1 MTRYHLAQINIAKAV
16 ADLDSPL
23 MAGFMSRLNEINTLA
38 ERAKG
43 FVWRLQSDA
52 GDATSIRV
60 FDDPSV
66 LINMSV
72 WETPEDLREF
82 VYRSVHIEL
91 IRDREAWFS
100 RLSEQH
106 QAAWWVPAGYR
117 PSVEEG
123 RDRLLRLREQG
134 PSATAFTL
142 AKPFPQA
149 EASPPAMA

>member
-1 MTRYHLAQINIAKAV
+1 VTRYHLAQINIAKAV

-23 MAGFMSRLNEINTLA
+23 MAGFVSRLDEINALA

-52 GDATSIRV
+52 GDATTIRV
-60 FDDPSV
+60 FEDPRMY
-66 LINMSV
+66 INMSV
-72 WETPEDLREF
+72 WETPEDLKHF
-82 VYRSVHIEL
+82 VYRSAHVEL

-106 QAAWWVPAGYR
+106 QAAWWVPVGHR
-117 PSVEEG
+117 PLAEEG
-123 RDRLLRLREQG
+123 RDRLLNLREHG

-142 AKPFPQA
+142 ARPFPQPG
-149 EASPPAMA
+149 EF

>member
-1 MTRYHLAQINIAKAV
+1 VTLYHLAQINVAKAV

-23 MAGFMSRLNEINTLA
+23 MAGFMSRLDEINALA
-38 ERAKG
+38 ETAKG

-60 FDDPSV
+60 FDDPRT

-72 WETPEDLREF
+72 WETPEDLKNF
-82 VYRSVHIEL
+82 VYRSAHVEL

-100 RLSEQH
+100 RLSQQH

-117 PSVEEG
+117 PSAEEG
-123 RDRLLRLREQG
+123 RDRLLKLREQG

-142 AKPFPQA
+142 TRLFP
-149 EASPPAMA
+149 PPADPFSR

>member
-1 MTRYHLAQINIAKAV
+1 VTRYHLAQINIAKAV

-60 FDDPSV
+60 FDDPRV

-72 WETPEDLREF
+72 WETPEDLRKF

-106 QAAWWVPAGYR
+106 QAAWWVPAGNR

-142 AKPFPQA
+142 AKPFPQPS
-149 EASPPAMA
+149 ESVG

>member
-1 MTRYHLAQINIAKAV
+1 VTRYHLAQINIAKAV

-23 MAGFMSRLNEINTLA
+23 MEGFVSRLDEINALA

-43 FVWRLQSDA
+43 FIWRLQSDA

-60 FDDPSV
+60 FEDPRIY
-66 LINMSV
+66 INMSV
-72 WETPEDLREF
+72 WETPEDLKHF
-82 VYRSVHIEL
+82 VYRSTHVEL

-106 QAAWWVPAGYR
+106 QAAWWVTAGHR
-117 PSVEEG
+117 PSAQEG
-123 RDRLLRLREQG
+123 RDRLMNLREQG

-142 AKPFPQA
+142 ARPFPQPS
-149 EASPPAMA
+149 ET